1 MSNGDVVLGNNA
13 TSTYSNNSGNTK
25 SYNTVIGHGANA
37 SNTQFATAIGANA
50 LASGS
55 NALAIGE
62 GTQAMTNYSIAIGKS
77 SNVTGNSGEGT
88 VIGYTSTVTGSRG
101 LALGYK
107 VHASN
112 QHTVALGAQTK
123 ASGEN
128 STAIGLNANV
138 SAKSQN
144 GIAIGREAG
153 ADGKFGIAIGSSAKA
168 LNSRA
173 LAIGSVAK
181 AFAENS
187 TALGAGAVA
196 ESTATNSTAVGR
208 LAKVYGTD
216 SVAMGLNTS
225 TSGAHSIAIGDNS
238 LAGTDFGKLKEL
250 TDAKKKAEDEEK
262 AAKKAGEE
270 AQKKLNGNSNE
281 QQKQEAYQK
290 AYDGYSTTNRTAYTA
305 LLAAA
310 ATKTIAIGHGSNV
323 YGNQS
328 ISVGS
333 ENKVG
338 GENAGVLGTNNNVT
352 NNSTFVLGSNVKST
366 QDNSVIL
373 GANSTDR
380 AATAENSAVV
390 GGYAYSGFHG
400 VGKEGNGVVSVG
412 YKDAERQIINVAAG
426 NISATSTDAIN
437 GSQLYLV
444 GNSIINQMPVIYTDA
459 AGKKVYKVPQKDNPT
474 TFTFVDEQGT
484 PVTGDIIASMN
495 DGDNKA
501 DSPKTLAN
509 VKGNLPDTYNA
520 NNKYNQDSQPVTKTY
535 DLPEN
540 LNVNNAATV
549 GDILNSGWNLKNNGQ
564 ASDFVKPYDS
574 VDFANGTATTAVVK
588 PAEDGKSTTIQ
599 YNVNV
604 DNETITTK
612 EVNDPVTQKPIT
624 QLTAKT
630 TTLADDN
637 QDGKIDDP

>member
-1 MSNGDVVLGNNA
+1 MGNNA
-13 TSTYSNNSGNTK
+13 TSTYSKNGESNGNTK

-50 LASGS
+50 LAAGS

-62 GTQAMTNYSIAIGKS
+62 GTKAMTKYSIAIGKS
-77 SNVTGNSGEGT
+77 TNVTADEG
-88 VIGYTSTVTGSRG
+88 IGAGYKSTVTGLRG
-101 LALGYK
+101 LALGYQ
-107 VHASN
+107 VHASS
-112 QHTVALGAQTK
+112 QHTIALGAEAK

-128 STAIGLNANV
+128 STAIGLKANV
-138 SAKSQN
+138 TNISQH

-153 ADGKFGIAIGSSAKA
+153 ADGQFGIAMGFLAKA

-238 LAGTDFGKLKEL
+238 LAGTALDKMSEL
-250 TDAKKKAEDEEK
+250 TEAKKKAEEEEK
-262 AAKKAGEE
+262 KAKQAGEAAKKKA
-270 AQKKLNGNSNE
+270 NGDGQN
-281 QQKQEAYQK
+281 AYQQAYDSYSNVSRK
-290 AYDGYSTTNRTAYTA
+290 AYAD

-333 ENKVG
+333 ENKVSG
-338 GENAGVLGTNNNVT
+338 VNSGVLGTNNNVA

-380 AATAENSAVV
+380 VATVENSAVV

-412 YKDAERQIINVAAG
+412 FQGGERQIINVAAG

-444 GNSIINQMPVIYTDA
+444 GNSIINQMPVIYTDDK
-459 AGKKVYKVPQKDNPT
+459 GNKVYKLPDGS
-474 TFTFVDEQGT
+474 FVSPDGS
-484 PVTGDIIASMN
+484 PVTSNVIASMN
-495 DGDNKA
+495 DGDNQA
-501 DSPKTLAN
+501 NTPKTLAN
-509 VKGNLPDTYNA
+509 VKGNLPDTYNVD
-520 NNKYNQDSQPVTKTY
+520 NKYN
-535 DLPEN
+535 PEN
-540 LNVNNAATV
+540 KDITKSQSLPTDLNVNNAATV

-564 ASDFVKPYDS
+564 VSDFVKPYDS
-574 VDFANGTATTAVVK
+574 VDFANGTATTAVVEPSK
-588 PAEDGKSTTIQ
+588 DGNATTIK